1 MSIITLTT
9 DFGIKDPYA
18 AIVKGQIY
26 SELSDVVIVDVSH
39 EIQPFNIAEGAFVVK
54 NFYKSFPEGSIHI
67 IGVDSLITPKKKALA
82 ALIDGHYFIA
92 CDNGILSLISSE
104 VTAREIVE
112 INIPQVKESGIFSVR
127 DVFVP
132 VACHLA
138 RGGKLSVIGE
148 RVKSFTELSMLKP
161 VFKDDKTIIGTVIYV
176 DNYGNSI
183 TNISK
188 RFFEK
193 VSKKREFSI
202 RFRNHEFNKIFDSY
216 NEVVEDFED
225 ENKFVGTGMALFGSS
240 GYLEISIYKSEPS
253 TTGASSTL
261 YGLKMGSE
269 IYVEFS

>member
-18 AIVKGQIY
+18 ATVKGQIY
-26 SELSDVVIVDVSH
+26 RELKDVVIVDVSH

-54 NFYKSFPEGSIHI
+54 NFYKSFPEGTIHI

-82 ALIDGHYFIA
+82 ALIDDHYFIA
-92 CDNGILSLISSE
+92 CDNGILSLISNEIS
-104 VTAREIVE
+104 AKEIVE
-112 INIPQVKESGIFSVR
+112 INIPQASQPGIFSVK

-138 RGGKLSVIGE
+138 RGGKLSVIGNV
-148 RVKSFTELSMLKP
+148 VKNFTELSHLKP
-161 VFKDDKTIIGTVIYV
+161 VLKDDKTIIGTVIYV

-188 RFFEK
+188 SFFEK
-193 VSKKREFSI
+193 TAKKREFTI
-202 RFRNHEFNKIFDSY
+202 RFRNNEFNKIFESY
-216 NEVVEDFED
+216 NEIVLDFER
-225 ENKFVGTGMALFGSS
+225 ETEFVGAGMALFGSS
-240 GYLEISIYKSEPS
+240 GFLEISIYKSDPR